1 MRAINMIK
9 KGLLKAFFPDTNQTV
24 ISHSFPEG
32 IMHGIIKGTRTYD
45 YINSLK
51 LSDEGNNIHADIVFN
66 PDKKGWFK
74 RMFSSSQKTAHDHF
88 EGVISSYKDLDY
100 KSNRNVDIGKLKKA
114 HGFEVYAEI
123 DGNWTQKMTIDKK
136 VVWEYSKFKPLKLR
150 YINNPLPS
158 DSRFRTDLIALLNH
172 DFTKAQEQKD
182 ELEDLQRYDKKLRK
196 GTMKNKNK

>member
-1 MRAINMIK
+1 MSAINMIK
-9 KGLLKAFFPDTNQTV
+9 KGELRAYFPDNNQTV

-32 IMHGIIKGTRTYD
+32 IMHGIVKGTRTYD
-45 YINSLK
+45 FINSLK
-51 LSDEGNNIHADIVFN
+51 LSDEENNIHADIVFN

-88 EGVISSYKDLDY
+88 EGLITNFKDLDY
-100 KSNRNVDIGKLKKA
+100 KSNRGVDINKLKKK
-114 HGFEVYAEI
+114 HGFEVYSEI
-123 DGNWTQKMTIDKK
+123 DGNWTQKMMIGKS

-172 DFTKAQEQKD
+172 DFSKAQEQKD
-182 ELEDLQRYDKKLRK
+182 ELEDLQRNDKRLRK
-196 GTMKNKNK
+196 AALKGKK